1 MLSDMKRLCAVLAI
15 FVLPACMFA
24 QQARL
29 NGTVTDTSGAAL
41 PDTEIAATQTDQ
53 NLVFKTRSG
62 ADGHYLFTQLP
73 IGPYQIKVER
83 SGFKTFVQSGID
95 LTTNADSLL
104 NITLSLGNVTEQITV
119 SAEASRVSTE
129 SATLQQLVD
138 TRRIVDLPLNG
149 RDVYQ
154 LATLVPGVGRTGT
167 NIGGGR
173 SGSQNSTMTMFG

>member
-1 MLSDMKRLCAVLAI
+1 
-15 FVLPACMFA
+15 MFTPRNA
-24 QQARL
+24 LILFCVGFPHLLLGQQARL
-29 NGTVTDTSGAAL
+29 NGTVTDASGAAL
-41 PDTEIAATQTDQ
+41 PDTEISATQTDQ
-53 NLVFKTRSG
+53 NRVFQTRSG
-62 ADGHYLFTQLP
+62 PDGHYVFPQLP
-73 IGPYQIKVER
+73 IGAYTIKVER

-95 LTTNADSLL
+95 LSTNSDSLL
-104 NITLSLGNVTEQITV
+104 NITLSLGSVSEQVTV

-173 SGSQNSTMTMFG
+173 SLGKFFRTACGRW